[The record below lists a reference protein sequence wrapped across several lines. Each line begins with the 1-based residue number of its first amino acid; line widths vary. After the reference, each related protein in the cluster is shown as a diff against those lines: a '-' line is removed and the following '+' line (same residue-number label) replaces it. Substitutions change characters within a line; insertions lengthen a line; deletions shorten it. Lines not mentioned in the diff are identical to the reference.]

1 MSSRCA
7 CCVWWQSLPRLCASL
22 WLLSGHGASRY
33 YDDLAVSQVIHLL
46 NRCLLMAPDLRPLL
60 LQSGIFPF
68 LLASCMGPQVPLTLH
83 STLDVHERQAPSLS
97 FGLLCA
103 SLTISFRLLQGRGS
117 MSLEA
122 AAFLK
127 SHHVSR
133 ATRDDMTTSSLTPYL
148 PMQLIKVSGDR
159 PKLYLT

>member
-1 MSSRCA
+1 
-7 CCVWWQSLPRLCASL
+7 
-22 WLLSGHGASRY
+22 
-33 YDDLAVSQVIHLL
+33 
-46 NRCLLMAPDLRPLL
+46 
-60 LQSGIFPF
+60 
-68 LLASCMGPQVPLTLH
+68 
-83 STLDVHERQAPSLS
+83 
-97 FGLLCA
+97 
-103 SLTISFRLLQGRGS
+103 

-159 PKLYLT
+159 PNIYFSIAPSG

>member
-1 MSSRCA
+1 
-7 CCVWWQSLPRLCASL
+7 
-22 WLLSGHGASRY
+22 
-33 YDDLAVSQVIHLL
+33 
-46 NRCLLMAPDLRPLL
+46 MAPDLRPLL

-68 LLASCMGPQVPLTLH
+68 LLASCMGPQVPHTTLYA
-83 STLDVHERQAPSLS
+83 LRGRRGLPFLS
-97 FGLLCA
+97 FGCCVRL
-103 SLTISFRLLQGRGS
+103 SPFFSFCLLQGRGS